1 MREKS
6 REKAKQFSDEEFMVL
21 SAAHFE
27 HFLEYYNIVEE
38 KWREEGNWEEQ
49 MINLEC
55 LIVLRNEEYI
65 NM

>member
-38 KWREEGNWEEQ
+38 K
-49 MINLEC
+49 
-55 LIVLRNEEYI
+55 
-65 NM
+65 